1 MFKFL
6 SIGAASANVVTY
18 FDEPLEVTP
27 TNSILTFGFDE
38 CTWCQEYTPLFV
50 EAAEEYVGPL
60 TFGIVKV
67 VNDADEK
74 YQIYKTQPTIMVFD
88 AMGTPTVYD
97 GLFETQA
104 LVDFANT
111 IIV

>member
-1 MFKFL
+1 MFKLL
-6 SIGAASANVVTY
+6 SIGVASANVVTY
-18 FDEPLEVTP
+18 FDEDFTVP
-27 TNSILTFGFDE
+27 TNSIVTFGFDE

-50 EAAEEYVGPL
+50 QAAEQYDGPL
-60 TFGIVKV
+60 TFV
-67 VNDADEK
+67 VVRMFDDFDEEW
-74 YQIYKTQPTIMVFD
+74 QIFKTEPTILVFD
-88 AMGTPTVYD
+88 AEGKSTVYD